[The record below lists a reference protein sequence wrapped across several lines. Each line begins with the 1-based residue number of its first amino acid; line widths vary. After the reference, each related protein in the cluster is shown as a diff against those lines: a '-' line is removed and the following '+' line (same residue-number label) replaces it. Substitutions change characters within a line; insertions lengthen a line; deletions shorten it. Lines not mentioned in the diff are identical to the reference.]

1 MTSASL
7 AARVVGLQ
15 RKADFSESMLLS
27 SQYNLV
33 KVGRDGGP
41 DIYTAYLTRRHLSQ
55 GCRVVSLCVYVCVC
69 ISKNLCSAERVGCGK
84 TEIYKFLL
92 LKYPRD
98 TLEPARGFL

>member
-7 AARVVGLQ
+7 AARVVRLQ

-55 GCRVVSLCVYVCVC
+55 GCRVVSLCVYVCACVFLRTC
-69 ISKNLCSAERVGCGK
+69 VQQKELDVERLRFISFCS
-84 TEIYKFLL
+84 
-92 LKYPRD
+92 
-98 TLEPARGFL
+98 